1 MLQSPVKREFELL
14 EVFIN
19 MVETEYKAPGL
30 EAWDIVIVVLYFL
43 IVLGVGLFVS
53 ILHFGFVV
61 ILQAAG
67 AVNLWKRV
75 ICFHLCGCMLSLNIV
90 YLSGS

>member
-1 MLQSPVKREFELL
+1 MLQSPVKREFELV

-53 ILHFGFVV
+53 F
-61 ILQAAG
+61 
-67 AVNLWKRV
+67 
-75 ICFHLCGCMLSLNIV
+75 
-90 YLSGS
+90 

>member
-1 MLQSPVKREFELL
+1 MQQTSIKREFELL

-19 MVETEYKAPGL
+19 MVETKYKAPGL

-53 ILHFGFVV
+53 VNFLFFAV

-67 AVNLWKRV
+67 TVNLWKRV
-75 ICFHLCGCMLSLNIV
+75 ICFQLCGFLLILNIV
-90 YLSGS
+90 YLSCN

>member
-53 ILHFGFVV
+53 INFLF
-61 ILQAAG
+61 L
-67 AVNLWKRV
+67 
-75 ICFHLCGCMLSLNIV
+75 LSFCRRQER
-90 YLSGS
+90 